1 MRVEDQLTLKFIQL
15 HPVES
20 SRQLER
26 LDSQTA
32 AGMLTSLPVS
42 DVSTV
47 LGCCQPSLAARI
59 LEHVTVEQAT
69 GVVSELPASTA
80 YVVFRQ
86 LSPELQNQMIERLGP
101 VHGPRFRRA
110 LIQPR
115 QTAGSLADPRVV
127 TLPPDVTVAQG
138 IQLLK
143 RNPRQALY
151 YVYVVDRD
159 AKLEGVVTLKQLLM
173 VDPEDYIATV
183 MNDQVFSL
191 PASLTNDELVGHPHW
206 QQHPTLPVVDQDG
219 VFLGVLRYRTLQQV
233 IEEMQSRRDPGNLP
247 SALIQL
253 WEAYSLAGIG
263 LLTELSQAMTSVPQT
278 PSGSQNTEHQ
288 G

>member
-15 HPVES
+15 HPIES

-26 LDSQTA
+26 LDSQAA
-32 AGMLTSLPVS
+32 AGILMALPTP
-42 DVSTV
+42 DVATV

-59 LEHVTVEQAT
+59 LEHVTLEQAT

-86 LSPELQNQMIERLGP
+86 LSSELQSQIVDQLGP

-127 TLPPDVTVAQG
+127 TLPPDVTVTQG

-143 RNPRQALY
+143 RNPRQASY

-173 VDPEDYIATV
+173 VDPGDFIASV
-183 MNDQVFSL
+183 MNDQVVSL

-206 QQHPTLPVVDQDG
+206 HQHPTLPIVDQDG

-233 IEEMQSRRDPGNLP
+233 IEETQSRRNPGSLP
-247 SALIQL
+247 GALIQL

-263 LLTELSQAMTSVPQT
+263 LLTELSKTFTST
-278 PSGSQNTEHQ
+278 PPTTSSSPTTEHQ